1 MPPLGCSSTPMTRP
15 AGILFTAF
23 ETSGDEHAAPVI
35 AELRRREPDVPI
47 YGLGGPR
54 MAAAGAEIIEQTSGM
69 GLMLADSA
77 GHIPEHFRRV
87 GRVKAW
93 LKEHPI
99 AVHVP
104 TDSPAAN
111 WSFCALVKRMYGKPA
126 PGRPAARVVHLV
138 APQVWAWASWR
149 VRRLRKWSDL
159 VLCLL
164 PFEPAW
170 FEKRGVRARFIGHPL
185 FDEPVD
191 VDNCNW
197 QSMHYPGGS
206 PKVALLPG
214 SRPNELRRNWPTI
227 VRVFKRIT
235 EQLPDAQATVAAVNE
250 KAAARLREMVDDLP
264 ANLNIVADQTEA
276 VLHWSDVVL
285 TVSGTATLHIARHQK
300 PMCIMYRV
308 NKWNWLLAGRF
319 IVNTRTFT
327 LPNLITLG
335 EPRASSDG
343 HIIRE
348 FVPHYGDPQE
358 IVDEVVSLV
367 TDEDKRNAQIKA
379 LADVLGKFDAH
390 VAGKEA
396 ADAIVAELRKAQAEA
411 EM

>member
-1 MPPLGCSSTPMTRP
+1 MSQR

-23 ETSGDEHAAPVI
+23 EPSGDEHAAPVI

-54 MAAAGAEIIEQTSGM
+54 MADAGAQIIEQTSGM

-87 GRVKAW
+87 GRLRAW
-93 LKEHPI
+93 LKDHPI

-126 PGRPAARVVHLV
+126 PGRPSARVVHLV

-149 VRRLRKWSDL
+149 VRRLRRWSDL

-170 FEKRGVRARFIGHPL
+170 FEQRGVRARFIGHPL
-185 FDEPVD
+185 FDRAID
-191 VDNCNW
+191 RDKCNW

-206 PKVALLPG
+206 PKIGLLPG

-227 VRVFKRIT
+227 VRVFRRLS
-235 EQLPDAQATVAAVNE
+235 ERFPDAQAVVAGVNAN
-250 KAAARLREMVDDLP
+250 AASRLKEIVADLP
-264 ANLNIVADQTEA
+264 DNMRIVADQTEA

-285 TVSGTATLHIARHQK
+285 TVSGTATLHVARHLK

-308 NKWNWLLAGRF
+308 NKWNWLLAGQFLVR
-319 IVNTRTFT
+319 TRTFT
-327 LPNLITLG
+327 LLNLITLG
-335 EPRASSDG
+335 EPRPNRQG
-343 HIIRE
+343 HVLRE
-348 FVPHYGDPQE
+348 FVPHFGDAEP
-358 IVDEVVSLV
+358 IVDEMASLI
-367 TDEDKRNAQIKA
+367 TDADKRQAQ
-379 LADVLGKFDAH
+379 LRVLRDVIARFEPH
-390 VAGKEA
+390 RAGKEA
-396 ADAIVAELRKAQAEA
+396 ADAIVGELRKAEADA